1 MPGSEDESVD
11 MMKTFFKNKAAVI
24 SAAIII
30 CIAILAVLAP
40 VVSPYDVTRQDLT
53 VRLVKPGAG
62 HLFGTDEL
70 GRDVFT
76 RMLYGTRVS
85 LMIAVLPTAMAVLVG
100 TILGIIGAYHG
111 KAADMIIMW
120 IADVTLAFPGMLLAM
135 VIMYTFGGNFV
146 SVVLSIVVM
155 ECGSIVRIVRSV
167 TLSIL
172 ENEYIQAARSMGV
185 KWFAIIVKHIIPNLM
200 PTMIVLFTLNI
211 PSSILS
217 ESALSFLGIGIQP
230 PDVSLGL
237 MVNQSKTLLFNM
249 PWLALV
255 PSVTIMIL
263 VMAFNYLGD
272 ALRDILDPKT
282 KY

>member
-1 MPGSEDESVD
+1 MSGSEGESVD
-11 MMKTFFKNKAAVI
+11 MMKMFLKNKAAVI
-24 SAAIII
+24 STVIII
-30 CIAILAVLAP
+30 CIAILAVFAP
-40 VVSPYDVTRQDLT
+40 LISPYDSSRQDLT
-53 VRLVKPGAG
+53 VRFTAPGAE

-76 RMLYGTRVS
+76 RILYGTRVS
-85 LMIAVLPTAMAVLVG
+85 LLIAVFPTAMAVIVG
-100 TILGIIGAYHG
+100 TFLGIIGAYRG
-111 KAADMIIMW
+111 KVVDLIIMW

-135 VIMYTFGGNFV
+135 LIMYTFGGSFI
-146 SVVLSIVVM
+146 SVVFSIVIM

-185 KWFAIIVKHIIPNLM
+185 KWFSVILKHILPNLM
-200 PTMIVLFTLNI
+200 PTLIVLFTLNI

-217 ESALSFLGIGIQP
+217 ESGLSFLGIGIQP

-237 MVNQSKTLLFNM
+237 MVNQSKNMLFNM
-249 PWLALV
+249 PWLALA
-255 PSVTIMIL
+255 PSGMIMIL